1 MRCHQ
6 LQCAVKQQQSNN
18 IKQQINGFERKK
30 YESHFVRKK
39 ERQCKEWVIHENEMK
54 QIYENISKFLG
65 SNQALKQT
73 D

>member
-18 IKQQINGFERKK
+18 IKQQINGFERKNMNHISL
-30 YESHFVRKK
+30 EIK
-39 ERQCKEWVIHENEMK
+39 ERQRKEWVIHENEMK

-65 SNQALKQT
+65 SN
-73 D
+73 